1 MAAVNRE
8 NLPEGLLKTVK
19 NYLNIT
25 WSDSATDEK
34 IKGIIA
40 SGMMYLNGKAGA
52 EMDYV
57 ADGAARTLLFEY
69 ARYMRDEAL
78 DVFENNYLA
87 MILDMRHERMVKAYA
102 QETEQTGT

>member
-1 MAAVNRE
+1 MAVSRDD
-8 NLPEGLLKTVK
+8 LPDGLLETVK

-25 WSDSATDEK
+25 WSDDDTDKK

-40 SGMMYLNGKAGA
+40 SGMMYLNSKAGA
-52 EMDYV
+52 EMDYQ

-78 DVFENNYLA
+78 DVFENNYLP
-87 MILDMRHERMVKAYA
+87 MILAMRHERMVKDYV
-102 QETEQTGT
+102 QETEQTST

>member
-1 MAAVNRE
+1 MAVSRD
-8 NLPEGLLKTVK
+8 NLPDGLLETVK

-25 WSDSATDEK
+25 WSDSATDAK
-34 IKGIIA
+34 IRGIIA

-57 ADGAARTLLFEY
+57 EDGAARTLLFEY

-78 DVFENNYLA
+78 DVFENNYLS
-87 MILDMRHERMVKAYA
+87 MILDMRHERMVKDYVS
-102 QETEQTGT
+102 ETEQTGT

>member
-1 MAAVNRE
+1 MAVDRS
-8 NLPEGLLKTVK
+8 NLSNDLLSDVK

-25 WSDSATDEK
+25 WDDDATDNK
-34 IKGIIA
+34 MRGIIA
-40 SGMMYLNGKAGA
+40 SGMMYLNSKAGA
-52 EMDYV
+52 EMDYQ

-78 DVFENNYLA
+78 DVFENNYLP
-87 MILDMRHERMVKAYA
+87 MILAMRHERMVKDYV

>member
-1 MAAVNRE
+1 MAVSRD
-8 NLPEGLLKTVK
+8 NLPDGLLETVK

-25 WSDSATDEK
+25 WSDSATDAK
-34 IKGIIA
+34 IRGIIA

-57 ADGAARTLLFEY
+57 EDGAARTLLFEY

-78 DVFENNYLA
+78 DVFENNYQSMILA
-87 MILDMRHERMVKAYA
+87 M
-102 QETEQTGT
+102 QTKKELSRYVESTKQTP

>member
-1 MAAVNRE
+1 MAVNRE
-8 NLPEGLLKTVK
+8 SLPEGLLCTVK

-25 WSDSATDEK
+25 WSDSATDAK
-34 IKGIIA
+34 IRGIIA

-52 EMDYV
+52 EMDYQ

-78 DVFENNYLA
+78 DVFENNYLP
-87 MILDMRHERMVKAYA
+87 MILAMRHERMVKDYV
-102 QETEQTGT
+102 QETEQTST